1 MVMSR
6 TTARTRNA
14 KRPRSPARPAR
25 RASPALPLPYNL
37 SVADVLSAPPILVGA
52 DATLFDAMVLMRT
65 YRVSGLPVID
75 ASGVVVGIL
84 SLKDLSRVIVG
95 SPLFP
100 EITGVLDV
108 LIAGLAQQPNAT
120 MRKWRQ
126 GLEHTLVR
134 EAMSSPA
141 FVVTPMAPLELAAEV
156 MTENE
161 INRLPVVDRGR
172 LVGVVTRH
180 DLVRALVP
188 RSASRSKRPPA

>member
-1 MVMSR
+1 
-6 TTARTRNA
+6 
-14 KRPRSPARPAR
+14 
-25 RASPALPLPYNL
+25 
-37 SVADVLSAPPILVGA
+37 VLSAPAILVGS

-65 YRVSGLPVID
+65 HCVSGLPVID
-75 ASGVVVGIL
+75 ASGAVVGVL
-84 SLKDLSRVIVG
+84 SQKDLSRVLVG
-95 SPLFP
+95 TPLFP

-108 LIAGLAQQPNAT
+108 LIAGLAEQPNAT
-120 MRKWRQ
+120 MRAWRE
-126 GLEHTLVR
+126 GLERTRVG

-141 FVVTPMAPLELAAEV
+141 FVITPTAPLELAAEV

-188 RSASRSKRPPA
+188 QGGARSKGHHR

>member
-1 MVMSR
+1 MPRTTSRSR
-6 TTARTRNA
+6 TPKASRATARGTTR
-14 KRPRSPARPAR
+14 PSPAV
-25 RASPALPLPYNL
+25 PLPYNL
-37 SVADVLSAPPILVGA
+37 SVADVLSAPAILVGS

-75 ASGVVVGIL
+75 ATGAVVGVL

-126 GLEHTLVR
+126 GLERTLVR
-134 EAMSSPA
+134 EAMSHPA
-141 FVVTPMAPLELAAEV
+141 FVITPTAPLELAAEV

-172 LVGVVTRH
+172 LIGVVTRH

-188 RSASRSKRPPA
+188 RGGARSSGRAS